1 MEIGLE
7 FSGAGARFILEA
19 HKSFCTLLLKM
30 HVESL
35 TNKKHQHKASYIIKV
50 GYKFIVNENSME

>member
-7 FSGAGARFILEA
+7 FSGSGAKFILEA
-19 HKSFCTLLLKM
+19 HKTFWTLLLKM
-30 HVESL
+30 HVDSL
-35 TNKKHQHKASYIIKV
+35 TNKIHQHKASYFIKV